1 MSLNQSSSEFR
12 LEAAEL
18 IYGPSYCRSR
28 QFSADSSSDTNNGY
42 IDVNY
47 SIFSDANGL
56 EEVQGYIWFNVGGA
70 GVDPAP
76 AGKTLIAEASYAADA
91 TAEERVDAIISALDA
106 LVANPFFYYKKQ
118 GSDVIV
124 FDNAYPNEQTAESD
138 SSSNS
143 VLTVLR
149 DGFGRLFGST
159 KEAITIS
166 SETAAFDVT
175 SNQTGELVLD
185 RILQGTSVSAEASI
199 IDVSQEAKEV
209 LIGKSAGDI
218 IDLGGGINAVGLGE
232 SRLFQNA
239 SDIGGRMIL
248 HPIRLPRTDRS
259 SDFVMWNTIPQLTE
273 LAFDGTDTQAIGISA
288 GANLDSGI
296 NKKVNL
302 CVFGE
307 EWIDNGL
314 LA

>member
-56 EEVQGYIWFNVGGA
+56 EEVQGYIWFSVGGA

-118 GSDVIV
+118 GTDVIV

-159 KEAITIS
+159 KEAITI
-166 SETAAFDVT
+166 
-175 SNQTGELVLD
+175 
-185 RILQGTSVSAEASI
+185 EASI

-248 HPIRLPRTDRS
+248 HPIRLSRSDRS